1 MNRKEFLTIGAGTAA
16 VATLLGPMSLAGKL
30 SDINNTNK
38 RVKIKKSLKY
48 GMVKENLSVLDKFK
62 LLKELGFDGVE
73 LDSPNNLN
81 KKEVLEARD
90 KTGLLIPGVV
100 NSKHWKYPLSSPD
113 PKVREMCVESMKTA
127 LEDCRDYG
135 GNTVLLVAGKVDET
149 MSYDDAYTRTQTEIK
164 KLLPYAEKTGVKIA
178 IENVWNNFLI
188 SPMEAASYI
197 DSFDHPMI
205 GWYFDVGN
213 IIRYGWPEQ
222 WIKILNK
229 RILKL
234 DIKEYSRKKQWE
246 KGTGKGFD
254 VELLD
259 GDCNWP
265 VVMDALEAIDYQGE
279 WGSAEVPGGDRKR
292 LEKISLLMDKIFAS

>member
-1 MNRKEFLTIGAGTAA
+1 MNRKEFLAIGAGTAA
-16 VATLLGPMSLAGKL
+16 MATILGPVSLAGKL
-30 SDINNTNK
+30 SGINNTNK

-48 GMVKENLSVLDKFK
+48 GMVKEKLSVLDKFR
-62 LLKELGFDGVE
+62 LLKDLGFDGVE

-81 KKEVLEARD
+81 KKEILEARD
-90 KTGLLIPGVV
+90 KTGLLIPGVI

-149 MSYDDAYTRTQTEIK
+149 MSYDDAYNRTREEIK

-188 SPMEAASYI
+188 SPVEAAHYI

-234 DIKEYSRKKQWE
+234 DIKEYSRKKQWD
-246 KGTGKGFD
+246 KGVGKGFD
-254 VELLD
+254 VELFE